1 MTDAP
6 PTEPSAEYEFTNDWF
21 SPNIPVWRQIVDGNK
36 PARILEIGS
45 FEGRSTC
52 WLIEAC
58 AALADIEVVCV
69 DTWDGGAE
77 HQKGGGR
84 EAEMSEVEARFHRNI
99 AIAKARASHE
109 VEIRLCK
116 DLSSQALADLIAER
130 RPEPFDLVYIDGS
143 HQAPDVLTD
152 AVMAFQLLKVGGV
165 MIFDDY
171 LWSMDRPGT
180 QDVLMMPKPAI
191 DAFINIFQRKMNLF
205 TGAPLRQ
212 LYARKIAA

>member
-1 MTDAP
+1 MTDAA
-6 PTEPSAEYEFTNDWF
+6 PTEPGSEYEFTNDWF
-21 SPNIPVWRQIVDGNK
+21 GPNIPVWRQIVDGNK

-58 AALADIEVVCV
+58 AALAD
-69 DTWDGGAE
+69 
-77 HQKGGGR
+77 
-84 EAEMSEVEARFHRNI
+84 
-99 AIAKARASHE
+99 
-109 VEIRLCK
+109 
-116 DLSSQALADLIAER
+116 LIAER

-152 AVMAFQLLKVGGV
+152 AVLAFQLLKVGGV

-191 DAFINIFQRKMNLF
+191 DAFLNIFQRKTNIF

-212 LYARKIAA
+212 LYVRKIAA